1 MTATTSYKQRLSR
14 RRTVVGTIRAGSRSM
29 EVGIGATL
37 LYTTTRPLDSALA
50 KEWILIG

>member
-1 MTATTSYKQRLSR
+1 VTATTSYRQRLSR
-14 RRTVVGTIRAGSRSM
+14 RRTVVGTIWAGSRSM

-37 LYTTTRPLDSALA
+37 LDTTTQPLVSAFA